1 MIRTKKWT
9 ALMVAFLLIVSSLF
23 FLGGCVML
31 SAREQKI
38 YDCIIA
44 NINDFYDPASVRV
57 LEVGNYF
64 ENEEDDDS
72 ARIKIQ
78 AKNKFGGTVTD
89 IYFCMLDD
97 KDMYDLEE
105 ISNGVSTTIGITADD
120 IDCGKIN
127 KKIKEYIENLGL

>member
-9 ALMVAFLLIVSSLF
+9 ALIAAFLLIVSSLF

-64 ENEEDDDS
+64 EDDDGDGV
-72 ARIKIQ
+72 RIKIQ
-78 AKNKFGGTVTD
+78 AKNKFGGKVTD

-105 ISNGVSTTIGITADD
+105 ISKGAATTIGIPADD

-127 KKIKEYIENLGL
+127 KKIKEYVENLSL

>member
-9 ALMVAFLLIVSSLF
+9 ALIAAFLLILSSLF

-64 ENEEDDDS
+64 EDDDGDS
-72 ARIKIQ
+72 VRIKIQ
-78 AKNKFGGTVTD
+78 AKNKLGGKVTD

-105 ISNGVSTTIGITADD
+105 ISNGVSTTIGIPADD

-127 KKIKEYIENLGL
+127 KKIKKYIEDLDL

>member
-1 MIRTKKWT
+1 MIKTKKWT
-9 ALMVAFLLIVSSLF
+9 SLVVAFLLIVSSLF

-31 SAREQKI
+31 SGREQKI
-38 YDCIIA
+38 YDCVIA

-57 LEVGNYF
+57 LEVGAYF
-64 ENEEDDDS
+64 EGEEGGNS

-78 AKNKFGGTVTD
+78 AKNKFGGAVTN

-97 KDMYDLEE
+97 KDMYDLDE
-105 ISNGVSTTIGITADD
+105 ISNGAATTIGITADD

-127 KKIKEYIENLGL
+127 KKIKEYVENLGL